1 MEYYHFQSLAMN
13 ENLFSLEWSNV
24 GHSLE
29 ELDLL
34 TQEFDHIEDSIITRW
49 WPQFSEFFLL
59 D

>member
-1 MEYYHFQSLAMN
+1 MN

-49 WPQFSEFFLL
+49 
-59 D
+59 